1 VDVEYVP
8 LATDVLT
15 STSTVIVHDP
25 LAGIVPP
32 DKTKNVVPEN
42 DPPHED
48 AGVPLLTRPEGLD
61 MLYVKDADVAA
72 DALWFSSVNTNVA
85 TAPAMTGSS
94 VNSSPIAMLETLK
107 LLDAVP
113 YVPPAVSVN
122 SLVVLVYV
130 PDAAAAGISNV
141 TVMAQLAPTASEPP
155 E

>member
-1 VDVEYVP
+1 
-8 LATDVLT
+8 
-15 STSTVIVHDP
+15 
-25 LAGIVPP
+25 
-32 DKTKNVVPEN
+32 
-42 DPPHED
+42 
-48 AGVPLLTRPEGLD
+48 
-61 MLYVKDADVAA
+61 
-72 DALWFSSVNTNVA
+72 
-85 TAPAMTGSS
+85 MTGSS

-141 TVMAQLAPTASEPP
+141 TVMAQLVPTASEPP